1 MPVAIAQATLG
12 ALVDAHGGALDGG
25 LSRDLLVRALGAAER
40 ADACDLSP
48 VLHDRGAASLRAPA
62 AVLLTAT
69 RVAGRVPEGRRWVHP
84 RADLVLARL
93 LASLPEAPVEFELVD
108 GAQIARG
115 VALPADLR
123 LEPGVV
129 VFPGVRLGARVRLGA
144 GSVVGRVGFG
154 FVDDEQGAP
163 LRIPHRAGVTLGDG
177 VEIGALCTI
186 DAGVLAPTE
195 LGRDTKLDAHVHL
208 GHGVVLGARCR
219 LAAQVG
225 LAGSVAIEDDVWI
238 GGQAGIADH
247 CRVGRGARIA
257 AKAGVIGDVPSG
269 AIFAG
274 YPAVA
279 RSRWLRGHAKLYRA

>member
-1 MPVAIAQATLG
+1 MAIAIAQSSLG
-12 ALVDAHGGALDGG
+12 ALVEAHGGAIDAE
-25 LSRDLLVRALGAAER
+25 LSRELVVGSAGAADR
-40 ADACDLSP
+40 ADGCDLAP
-48 VLHDRGAASLRAPA
+48 VLHDRGAVGLRAPA
-62 AVLLTAT
+62 TVLLVSA
-69 RVAGRVPEGRRWVHP
+69 RVAGRVPQGRRWVHP

-93 LASLPEAPVEFELVD
+93 LSSLPERPVEFDFVD

-115 VALPADLR
+115 VELPADVR

-154 FVDDEQGAP
+154 FVDDEQGVP
-163 LRIPHRAGVTLGDG
+163 MRIPHRAGVTLGDG

-195 LGRDTKLDAHVHL
+195 LGPDTKLDAHVHL
-208 GHGVVLGARCR
+208 GHGVVVGARCR
-219 LAAQVG
+219 IAAQCG
-225 LAGSVAIEDDVWI
+225 LAGSVVIEDDVWI

-247 CRVGRGARIA
+247 CRVGRAARIA

-269 AIFAG
+269 AVFAG

-279 RSRWLRGHAKLYRA
+279 RARWLRGHAKLYRA